1 MCLNDHDSSRQR
13 QELALNAAA
22 DTRQTIV
29 FGSPN
34 AVNGIEVPGFFE
46 TAVAMLDPQ
55 ESRV

>member
-29 FGSPN
+29 FGSSN

-46 TAVAMLDPQ
+46 TAVAMLDP
-55 ESRV
+55 